1 MEYLTT
7 ITIFFCFLSFNS
19 FGTIGAALDQTDLL
33 LQTYIVHIES
43 PNTQQT
49 LTDSPSQ
56 EDTDLEIE
64 NWYRSF
70 LPATTTNSNGN
81 ENEIVYSYRHV
92 FKGFAAKLS
101 PDQIKE
107 MEKKDGFISARPEK
121 VISVHT
127 THSPNFLGLQQNLGF
142 WNASNYGRGI
152 IIGLLDSGILP
163 DHPSFSDDG
172 IPPPPAKWKGRCEFN
187 SSINATCNNKLIGA
201 RYFRSV
207 GMDSPLDGTGH
218 GTHTASTA
226 AGNFVTGANVY
237 GNANGT
243 AAGIAPL
250 AHVAMYKVC
259 ATSSCSESD
268 IIAAMDAAIEDGVD
282 VLSISLGGGFSSG
295 FYDDNIALG
304 AFSAME
310 KGIFVSCSAGNS
322 GPFSGSLSN
331 EAPWI
336 LTVGASTI
344 DRKLKSTAVLGN
356 GEQYD
361 GESVFQPIDFHRT
374 QLPLVYPALLNA
386 SDFYAP
392 FCDPSSLNNT
402 SGSIRGMIVVCLV
415 GGGVSRS
422 EKGQAVKDAG
432 GAAMILVNPAS
443 WANTT
448 LAEVHVIPTIHVCY
462 VDGQKI
468 LAYVINSTRPAPT
481 AAILFNG
488 TVIGDV
494 RAPVVAGFSSRG
506 PSGTSPGILKP
517 DIIGPGVNILAAWPI
532 SVENITGT
540 KSSFN
545 IVSGTSMSCPHLS
558 GVAAL
563 LKNSHPDWSPAIIKS
578 AIMTTADIIN
588 LDNRPIEDERFL
600 PASYF
605 ATGAGH
611 VNPLKANDPGLVH
624 DIQPEDYVPYLCGL
638 NYTNRQIGIILQRRV
653 NCTDAIPEAQLNYP
667 SFSVRLGL
675 APQTYT
681 RTVTNVGDAV
691 ETYGLQILSPPDVNV
706 TVEPSTLSF
715 TEINQKLAY
724 QVTFERQIIIPNNT
738 YVQGSLIWSSVKHVV
753 RTPIMVRLF

>member
-33 LQTYIVHIES
+33 LQTYIVHVES

-226 AGNFVTGANVY
+226 AGNIVTGANVY

-295 FYDDNIALG
+295 FYNDNIALG

-448 LAEVHVIPTIHVCY
+448 LAEVHVIPTIHVSY

-624 DIQPEDYVPYLCGL
+624 DIQPEDYVPYLCAL